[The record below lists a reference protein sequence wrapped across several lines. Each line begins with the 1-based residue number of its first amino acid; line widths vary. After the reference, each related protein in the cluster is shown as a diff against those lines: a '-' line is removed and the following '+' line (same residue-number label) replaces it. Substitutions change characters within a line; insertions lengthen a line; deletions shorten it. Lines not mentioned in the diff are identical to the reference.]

1 LFLNDPPAFQKRP
14 RWPVRCESII
24 CGAFILTYVQVHTN
38 RSSVTRN
45 DGRESPAAKEVEPGE
60 DG

>member
-1 LFLNDPPAFQKRP
+1 M
-14 RWPVRCESII
+14 RCESII